1 MAHSPSRS
9 DDAQKSDIEKSGL
22 EAEHHPNVADV
33 AHLSAKERAAQF
45 VPPTPQEERAVIR
58 KLDLHIMPIVFVLYM
73 LAVLDRSNLGN
84 AKLAGMEDG
93 QSSPSVEHSRICGY

>member
-1 MAHSPSRS
+1 MAESPTRS
-9 DDAQKSDIEKSGL
+9 DDAKMSDIEKTGL
-22 EAEHHPNVADV
+22 EAEHRSHVADA

-93 QSSPSVEHSRICGY
+93 RSYPQSLV